1 MHDTTADIRCV
12 TFDLDDT
19 LWDCMPVIEAAEREA
34 YVWMAAHSSRITD
47 AMSLAEVITERQAY
61 MAAHP
66 KLHHDITALRK
77 QWIGHL
83 ADRFGYG
90 PEIVEPC
97 FHAFWHARNQVE
109 LFEEAREALDTL
121 HGVFKLG
128 SITNGNADVHYIGI
142 GHYFDFA
149 ITAAGVGAAKPDPRI
164 FRAAIDAAGVRPDQ
178 IVHVGDDPLR
188 DVIAAGELGLRT
200 VWVNM
205 GDDEWHGERL
215 PDRTV
220 AHLGEL
226 WPVLQAWRGEAPA

>member
-1 MHDTTADIRCV
+1 MPSATADLRCV

-19 LWDCMPVIEAAEREA
+19 LWDCMPVIEAAERAA
-34 YVWMAAHSSRITD
+34 YAWMTEHAPRITRALTLD
-47 AMSLAEVITERQAY
+47 ELIAARQAY

-66 KLHHDITALRK
+66 QLHHDITALRK
-77 QWIGHL
+77 QWIGEL
-83 ADRFGYG
+83 AATHGYG
-90 PEIVEPC
+90 DAIVEPC

-109 LFEEAREALDTL
+109 LFEEARAALDTL

-164 FRAAIDAAGVRPDQ
+164 FRAAVDAAGVRPDQ
-178 IVHVGDDPLR
+178 IVHVGDDPVR
-188 DVIAAGELGLRT
+188 DVAAAAALGLRT

-205 GDDEWHGERL
+205 GDAEWPGGPG
-215 PDRTV
+215 PDRV
-220 AHLGEL
+220 VGHLGEL
-226 WPVLQAWRGEAPA
+226 WPVLQAWRGAVA